1 MSPRKI
7 RLPIAGLS
15 GLDIRR
21 KGEALESVTT
31 KSMEIR
37 LLVAGGVEIAE
48 GVLAAGERMT
58 LIPAAAD
65 AEDAVETYYVL
76 SGRLARAGQEDGKVL
91 GPGDYFVTRRLTEEV
106 IFSAIEEVRFL
117 YTTTR
122 PFFHEISHTIQE
134 LMRLAVEV
142 EMKDGYTAEHCL
154 RLQRLSFATGAEI
167 GLGSHRLS
175 LLDQGAYL
183 HDIGKVQIP
192 LAILQ
197 KPGALTKSEWSVVKK
212 HPTFGREML
221 EPTYVRE
228 AGQIVEQH
236 HERRDGSGYPYG
248 LVGDEILPEAS
259 IVAIVDT
266 YDAMTTDRVYR
277 KAMPVGEAEAELK
290 RFAGV
295 HYPKDFVAAFLSVVR
310 RIEPGI

>member
-1 MSPRKI
+1 VPVRDV
-7 RLPIAGLS
+7 S

-31 KSMEIR
+31 KSMVIR

-48 GVLAAGERMT
+48 GELAAGERIT
-58 LIPAAAD
+58 LIPAD
-65 AEDAVETYYVL
+65 AGSEDAVETYYLL
-76 SGRLARAGQEDGKVL
+76 SGRLARTGHEGDQVL
-91 GPGDYFVTRRLTEEV
+91 GPGDYLVTRGLKEEV

-122 PFFHEISHTIQE
+122 PFFHEISQTIQE

-183 HDIGKVQIP
+183 HDIGKIRIP
-192 LAILQ
+192 LSILQ
-197 KPGALTKSEWSVVKK
+197 KPAALTKSEWSVVKK
-212 HPTFGREML
+212 HPTFGRELL
-221 EPTYVRE
+221 ESTYVRE
-228 AGQIVEQH
+228 AGPIVEQH

-277 KAMPVGEAEAELK
+277 KALPVGEAEAELK
-290 RFAGV
+290 RFADV

-310 RIEPGI
+310 RLEQHA